1 MPPLPW
7 LWPPSM
13 AERGRL
19 YLWPRNRSFG
29 DSKPRPVLVLAPDAA
44 TSRSRR
50 WVVLPLSSDPRLEGN
65 PLAFPLEPSPGNGL
79 RQPGYVMAWLP
90 TTVAADQLEA
100 PLGRLEF
107 PQVAAVLQSLAA
119 ALDLQLVEP
128 WQEDP

>member
-1 MPPLPW
+1 
-7 LWPPSM
+7 M

-29 DSKPRPVLVLAPDAA
+29 DSKPRPVLVIAPDAA
-44 TSRSRR
+44 TSRRRR

-65 PLAFPLEPSPGNGL
+65 PLTFPLEPSPGNGL